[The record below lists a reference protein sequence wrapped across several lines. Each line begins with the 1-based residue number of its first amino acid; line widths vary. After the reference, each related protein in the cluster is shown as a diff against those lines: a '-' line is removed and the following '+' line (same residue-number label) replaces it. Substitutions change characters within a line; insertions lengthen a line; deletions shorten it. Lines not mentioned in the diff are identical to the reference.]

1 MPNSET
7 LNAENAH
14 DETTFLSSS
23 IQNWRIAML
32 KFDSAMLV
40 PKREPNLTLR
50 KLK

>member
-7 LNAENAH
+7 MNAENVN

-23 IQNWRIAML
+23 TQNWCIAML

-40 PKREPNLTLR
+40 
-50 KLK
+50 LKESQT